1 MTARL
6 FTPIEIGG
14 LSFRNRIAVSPMCQY
29 SADDGSATDWH
40 IGHWMSLAMS
50 GAGMV
55 TIEATAVE
63 RRGRI
68 THGCLGLYSDDN
80 EAAAQRTLAA
90 ARRVAPAGTR
100 FGIQLAH
107 AGRKASNR
115 LPWQGGGPLRPDE
128 DPWQT
133 VGPSAIPFDEG
144 WNVPTPLDE
153 AGIARLVENFVAAAK
168 RAERAG
174 FDFVEIHGAHGYLIH
189 EFLSPLSNKRED
201 RYGGPLENR
210 MRLLLEVARAVRAA
224 LPARMMVGARLSASE
239 WTEGGF
245 SVDEAVV
252 AARAL
257 KDVGRRLCLRLLRR
271 QLGQGESPAD
281 AALPGA
287 FRRKNPPR
295 GRDRDARRRPDRP
308 TGGRRG
314 DRGRGP
320 CRHGGARPRY
330 PRRSALAVARRGD
343 ARRSLRDAAAIRPVG
358 SAHDEMGATGASA
371 GARCLGKQHAAIIDG
386 CQRRRLSICDSGTK
400 SRAAHSAECRA
411 SASGGV

>member
-6 FTPIEIGG
+6 FSPIEIDG
-14 LSFRNRIAVSPMCQY
+14 LSFRNRIAVAPMCQY

-68 THGCLGLYSDDN
+68 THACLGLYSDSN

-90 ARRVAPAGTR
+90 ARRVAPAGTH

-115 LPWQGGGPLRPDE
+115 LPWQGGGPLKEDE

-133 VGPSAIPFDEG
+133 VGPSAIPFDTG
-144 WNVPTPLDE
+144 WNVPEPLSE
-153 AGIARLVENFVAAAK
+153 AEIAKLVEHFAAAGK

-174 FDFVEIHGAHGYLIH
+174 FDFVEIHSAHGYLLH
-189 EFLSPLSNKRED
+189 EFLSPLSNRRED

-210 MRLLLEVARAVRAA
+210 MRFLLEVARAVRAA
-224 LPARMMVGARLSASE
+224 LPTRMMVGARISASE

-245 SVDEAVV
+245 SIDEAVV
-252 AARAL
+252 VARAL
-257 KDVGRRLCLRLLRR
+257 KEIGIAYICASSGGNWAQAKIPLTPLYQVPFAERIRREAGIVTRAVGLIDRPEDAEAIVADGRADMVALARALLADPRWPWR
-271 QLGQGESPAD
+271 AAATLGAPFETPPQYARSAPLMTKWAPPPAVRAD
-281 AALPGA
+281 AA
-287 FRRKNPPR
+287 
-295 GRDRDARRRPDRP
+295 
-308 TGGRRG
+308 
-314 DRGRGP
+314 
-320 CRHGGARPRY
+320 
-330 PRRSALAVARRGD
+330 
-343 ARRSLRDAAAIRPVG
+343 
-358 SAHDEMGATGASA
+358 
-371 GARCLGKQHAAIIDG
+371 
-386 CQRRRLSICDSGTK
+386 
-400 SRAAHSAECRA
+400 
-411 SASGGV
+411 

>member
-1 MTARL
+1 MTSRL

-14 LSFRNRIAVSPMCQY
+14 LSFRNRIAVAPMCQY

-40 IGHWMSLAMS
+40 MGHWMSLAMS

-90 ARRVAPAGTR
+90 ARRVAPAGTH

-115 LPWQGGGPLRPDE
+115 LPWQGGGPLKADE

-133 VGPSAIPFDEG
+133 VGPSAIPFDAG

-174 FDFVEIHGAHGYLIH
+174 FDFVELHGAHGYLMH
-189 EFLSPLSNKRED
+189 EFLSPLSNKRDD

-210 MRLLLEVARAVRAA
+210 MRLLLQVAHAVRAA

-239 WTEGGF
+239 WVEGGF
-245 SVDEAVV
+245 SVNEVVVV
-252 AARAL
+252 ARTLKESGIAYVCASSGGNWAKAQVPLTPLYQVPFAERIRREAGIVTRAVGLIDRPEDAEAIVAEGKADMVALARAVL
-257 KDVGRRLCLRLLRR
+257 ADPRWPWRAAAT
-271 QLGQGESPAD
+271 LGAPFET
-281 AALPGA
+281 
-287 FRRKNPPR
+287 PPQY
-295 GRDRDARRRPDRP
+295 A
-308 TGGRRG
+308 
-314 DRGRGP
+314 
-320 CRHGGARPRY
+320 
-330 PRRSALAVARRGD
+330 RSAPLMTKWAPPVTEQAT
-343 ARRSLRDAAAIRPVG
+343 AA
-358 SAHDEMGATGASA
+358 
-371 GARCLGKQHAAIIDG
+371 
-386 CQRRRLSICDSGTK
+386 
-400 SRAAHSAECRA
+400 
-411 SASGGV
+411 

>member
-1 MTARL
+1 MTSHL
-6 FTPIEIGG
+6 FSPIDIGG
-14 LSFRNRIAVSPMCQY
+14 LSFRNRIAVAPMCQY

-55 TIEATAVE
+55 TIEATGVE

-68 THGCLGLYSDDN
+68 THGCLGLYSDAN
-80 EAAAQRTLAA
+80 EAAAQRALAA

-115 LPWQGGGPLRPDE
+115 LPWDGGGPLKADE

-133 VGPSAIPFDEG
+133 VGPSAIPFDAG
-144 WNVPTPLDE
+144 WNVPTPLTE
-153 AGIARLVENFVAAAK
+153 ADIAKLVEHFVAAGH

-174 FDFVEIHGAHGYLIH
+174 FDFVEIHSAHGYLLH

-210 MRLLLEVARAVRAA
+210 MRFLLEVARAVRAA
-224 LPARMMVGARLSASE
+224 LPQHIMVGARVSASE

-252 AARAL
+252 VARAL
-257 KDVGRRLCLRLLRR
+257 KDIGIAYVCVSSGGNWAAAKVPLTPLYQVPFAERIRREAGIVTRAVGLIDLPEDAEAIVAEGRADVVALARAVLADPRWPWRAAATLGAPFETPPQYARAAPLMAKWAPPVARR
-271 QLGQGESPAD
+271 AD
-281 AALPGA
+281 AA
-287 FRRKNPPR
+287 
-295 GRDRDARRRPDRP
+295 
-308 TGGRRG
+308 
-314 DRGRGP
+314 
-320 CRHGGARPRY
+320 
-330 PRRSALAVARRGD
+330 
-343 ARRSLRDAAAIRPVG
+343 
-358 SAHDEMGATGASA
+358 
-371 GARCLGKQHAAIIDG
+371 
-386 CQRRRLSICDSGTK
+386 
-400 SRAAHSAECRA
+400 
-411 SASGGV
+411 